1 MLPSISFSDR
11 RWTLTPSTIGA
22 LALDAP
28 FNRLR
33 TVEPSTIGAMAF
45 AAAAGSNS
53 GTAFKRRRRSV

>member
-1 MLPSISFSDR
+1 M
-11 RWTLTPSTIGA
+11 LTPSTTGA
-22 LALDAP
+22 LALDTP

-53 GTAFKRRRRSV
+53 GTALKRRRRSV